1 MTSSPASSSNNV
13 TEEKATPTLA
23 EVVRKLNTEKLID
36 FLKEQEDLQL
46 SDAHFEILPRLL
58 VVIFLL
64 CARNCGL
71 KFGHATRLVEIAEK
85 RKAKN

>member
-1 MTSSPASSSNNV
+1 MSTPASASSSNV
-13 TEEKATPTLA
+13 KEEKPDPTLA
-23 EVVRKLNTEKLID
+23 ELVRKYDTEKLIE

-46 SDAHFEILPRLL
+46 NDAHFEILPRLL